1 MSETYD
7 ITYDGAHVGNA
18 KMKKQGLY
26 YTISCRC
33 CLPDA
38 GLYRIHAIAGGR
50 REDLGICVPMGD
62 AFGMDKMIPVKYLGE
77 EGVFFELHPKDWL
90 PEYPK
95 VTELTESGEQPEPVE
110 QVCEPPMDETEA
122 DNCDE
127 ETFIPVQEEEPFDY
141 LDRLEDA
148 VLAIRDDQIGIVLS
162 ETE

>member
-26 YTISCRC
+26 YSISCRC
-33 CLPDA
+33 RLPDA

-50 REDLGICVPMGD
+50 REDLGICVPMGES
-62 AFGMDKMIPVKYLGE
+62 FGMDKRIPVKYLGDE
-77 EGVFFELHPKDWL
+77 AVTFELHPKDWV
-90 PEYPK
+90 PEY
-95 VTELTESGEQPEPVE
+95 TADTEQPEPAEQENEAFVE
-110 QVCEPPMDETEA
+110 ESEP
-122 DNCDE
+122 DNYDE
-127 ETFIPVQEEEPFDY
+127 ETFIPVQEEETFDY